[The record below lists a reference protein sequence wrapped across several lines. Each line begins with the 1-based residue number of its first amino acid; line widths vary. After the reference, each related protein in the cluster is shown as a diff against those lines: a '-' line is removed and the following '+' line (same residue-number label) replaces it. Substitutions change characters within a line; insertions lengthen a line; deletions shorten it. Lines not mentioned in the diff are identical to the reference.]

1 MSKIPLDIRTTI
13 SKETMLIVSDVAIS
27 KKFSL
32 EKEVFLWNTFPS
44 STQFQKLNK
53 KMELIYQN
61 LYSK

>member
-13 SKETMLIVSDVAIS
+13 SKETMLIVSDVAIP